1 VPEDAGSIGTLKRL
15 QEDSWICTAVLIKK
29 RKYCLCHSIAVLA

>member
-15 QEDSWICTAVLIKK
+15 QEDSWISTSVLIKK
-29 RKYCLCHSIAVLA
+29 RT